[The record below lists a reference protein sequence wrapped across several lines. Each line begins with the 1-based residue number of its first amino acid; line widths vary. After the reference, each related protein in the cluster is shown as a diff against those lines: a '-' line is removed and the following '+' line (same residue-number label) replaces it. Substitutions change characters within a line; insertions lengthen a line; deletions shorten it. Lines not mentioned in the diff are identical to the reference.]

1 MVGVIQVRVT
11 NNVTMGDG
19 GIPTLATRI
28 RGHANFIETA
38 PYFLIL
44 LAVSELTAEIPP
56 YWLNILFASCF
67 TFGRAVH
74 AIGFFFAEPSTPARI
89 VGTFGAL
96 VPISTLSLYGMLGWT
111 SSSHTMVISFQLFGA
126 FIRVV
131 VIPRLKPLPVK
142 DGNKEQ

>member
-11 NNVTMGDG
+11 NNVTLGDG

-28 RGHANFIETA
+28 RGHANFIETV

-44 LAVSELTAEIPP
+44 LAVNELADEIPP
-56 YWLNILFASCF
+56 YWLNIFASCF

-96 VPISTLSLYGMLGWT
+96 VPISTLSLYGMLGWK
-111 SSSHTMVISFQLFGA
+111 SSSHVIVISFQFFGA
-126 FIRVV
+126 FMRV
-131 VIPRLKPLPVK
+131 VK